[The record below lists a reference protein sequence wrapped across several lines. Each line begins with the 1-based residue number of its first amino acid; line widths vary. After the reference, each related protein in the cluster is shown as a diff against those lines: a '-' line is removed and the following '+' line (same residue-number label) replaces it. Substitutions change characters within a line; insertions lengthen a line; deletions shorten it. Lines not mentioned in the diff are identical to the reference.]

1 MAKKMMEDLVFNQM
15 LCSEGY
21 KVDYAVGTTYSLDL
35 TSFMSLPFSLGFIE
49 DPDEAMLSS
58 IAYLF
63 TALRMCSNKL
73 AVFCNFSNIKVPDG
87 QKKIFYSL
95 IEKSIF
101 PINAAKKPTDLVN
114 FHPKVWVI
122 QESEI
127 NGDTKRIKVIV
138 MSRNLTNDNSI
149 DAVCELTGIISDKE
163 VPSKSLE
170 KHKALWDF
178 LNYLKR
184 FADEPKRKMIEKLI
198 AGIKKVKRFD
208 ISDSPFDDYTFIP
221 MGIKEHTTDGKELLE
236 YMHQSRE
243 AVIISPFIDEH
254 ALAGFSDLND
264 KTLITR
270 EMSLTQGIVDCIGQ
284 ENIYITNQQMLDNEE
299 SNSVDLHAKVFYT
312 RDRENRQY
320 MYLGSTNATRNGFE
334 RNVEFLMGL
343 RFAPYQCSYTKFREN
358 FINDERDCKFEPM
371 IGLPKESEDKAN
383 EIQETLILRRQIA
396 SIQEASVLVNENG
409 KYDVTISYC
418 GNGSTDATLY
428 PLMYPEKVTKLAAKV
443 IFTDIELEKLSEFY
457 VIMIG
462 DSRQLIKIK
471 TTGIPEHRDEAICR
485 RIMNKD
491 QFMDCICF
499 LLADSKKTYV
509 AEKLVNENLISGRG
523 TDNASE
529 RIKTPA
535 LYEELLRTAY
545 ERPDIFEDMD
555 TFVSSL
561 PKDIVPDDFRVIY
574 NDIKNALKNYTR

>member
-1 MAKKMMEDLVFNQM
+1 
-15 LCSEGY
+15 
-21 KVDYAVGTTYSLDL
+21 
-35 TSFMSLPFSLGFIE
+35 
-49 DPDEAMLSS
+49 
-58 IAYLF
+58 
-63 TALRMCSNKL
+63 
-73 AVFCNFSNIKVPDG
+73 
-87 QKKIFYSL
+87 
-95 IEKSIF
+95 
-101 PINAAKKPTDLVN
+101 
-114 FHPKVWVI
+114 
-122 QESEI
+122 
-127 NGDTKRIKVIV
+127 
-138 MSRNLTNDNSI
+138 
-149 DAVCELTGIISDKE
+149 
-163 VPSKSLE
+163 
-170 KHKALWDF
+170 
-178 LNYLKR
+178 
-184 FADEPKRKMIEKLI
+184 
-198 AGIKKVKRFD
+198 
-208 ISDSPFDDYTFIP
+208 
-221 MGIKEHTTDGKELLE
+221 
-236 YMHQSRE
+236 
-243 AVIISPFIDEH
+243 
-254 ALAGFSDLND
+254 
-264 KTLITR
+264 
-270 EMSLTQGIVDCIGQ
+270 
-284 ENIYITNQQMLDNEE
+284 MLDNEE

-320 MYLGSTNATRNGFE
+320 VYLGSTNATRNGFE

-471 TTGIPEHRDEAICR
+471 TTGIPDHRDEAICR

>member
-163 VPSKSLE
+163 APSKSLE

-178 LNYLKR
+178 LNYLKL
-184 FADEPKRKMIEKLI
+184 FADGPKRKMIERLV
-198 AGIKKVKRFD
+198 ASIKKVKKFD
-208 ISDSPFDDYTFIP
+208 LSDSPFDDYTFIP

-371 IGLPKESEDKAN
+371 IGLPKESGDKAN

>member
-21 KVDYAVGTTYSLDL
+21 KVDYAVGTTYSFDL
-35 TSFMSLPFSLGFIE
+35 TSFMSLPFSLGLIE
-49 DPDEAMLSS
+49 EPDKAMLSS

-127 NGDTKRIKVIV
+127 NGGTKRIKVIV

-149 DAVCELTGIISDKE
+149 DVVCELTGIISDKE
-163 VPSKSLE
+163 ASSKSLE

-184 FADEPKRKMIEKLI
+184 FADEPKRKMIERLV
-198 AGIKKVKRFD
+198 ASIKKVKKFD
-208 ISDSPFDDYTFIP
+208 LSDSPFDDYTFIP
-221 MGIKEHTTDGKELLE
+221 MGIKEHTTNGKDLLE

-312 RDRENRQY
+312 RDRDYRQH

-343 RFAPYQCSYTKFREN
+343 RFAPHQCSYTKFREN

-371 IGLPKESEDKAN
+371 IGLPKECEDKAN

-428 PLMYPEKVTKLAAKV
+428 PLMYPDKVTKLAEKV

-462 DSRQLIKIK
+462 DSKQLIKIK

-509 AEKLVNENLISGRG
+509 AEKLMNENLISGRG
-523 TDNASE
+523 TDETSK

-561 PKDIVPDDFRVIY
+561 PEDIIPYEFKVIY
-574 NDIKNALKNYTR
+574 YDIKNALKNYTR

>member
-127 NGDTKRIKVIV
+127 NGGTKRIKVIV

-149 DAVCELTGIISDKE
+149 DAACELTGIISDKE
-163 VPSKSLE
+163 APSKSLE

-184 FADEPKRKMIEKLI
+184 FADEPKRKMIERLV
-198 AGIKKVKRFD
+198 ASIKKVKKFD
-208 ISDSPFDDYTFIP
+208 LSDSPFDDYTFIP
-221 MGIKEHTTDGKELLE
+221 MGIKEHTTNGKELLE

-243 AVIISPFIDEH
+243 AVIISPFIDEY
-254 ALAGFSDLND
+254 ALAGFSDLTN

-299 SNSVDLHAKVFYT
+299 SNAVDLHAKVFYT
-312 RDRENRQY
+312 RDRDYRQH

-343 RFAPYQCSYTKFREN
+343 RFAPHQCSYTKFREN

-371 IGLPKESEDKAN
+371 IGLPKECEDKAN
-383 EIQETLILRRQIA
+383 EIQKTLILRRQIA

-428 PLMYPEKVTKLAAKV
+428 PLMYPEKVTKLAEKV

-462 DSRQLIKIK
+462 DSKQLIKIK
-471 TTGIPEHRDEAICR
+471 TKGIPEHRDEAICR

-561 PKDIVPDDFRVIY
+561 PKDIIPDDFRVIY

>member
-163 VPSKSLE
+163 APSKSLE

-178 LNYLKR
+178 LNYLKL
-184 FADEPKRKMIEKLI
+184 FADGPKRKMIERLV
-198 AGIKKVKRFD
+198 ASIKKVKKFD
-208 ISDSPFDDYTFIP
+208 LSDSPFDDYTFIP

-299 SNSVDLHAKVFYT
+299 SNSVDLHAKVFYS

-320 MYLGSTNATRNGFE
+320 MCLGSTNATRNGFE

-471 TTGIPEHRDEAICR
+471 TTGIPEHRDEAICK

-535 LYEELLRTAY
+535 LYEELLRAAY

-561 PKDIVPDDFRVIY
+561 PKDIIPDDFRVIY

>member
-163 VPSKSLE
+163 APSKSLE

-178 LNYLKR
+178 LNYLKL
-184 FADEPKRKMIEKLI
+184 FADGPKRKMIERLV
-198 AGIKKVKRFD
+198 ASIKKVKKFD
-208 ISDSPFDDYTFIP
+208 LSDSPFDDYTFIP

-270 EMSLTQGIVDCIGQ
+270 EMSLTQGIVDCIGH

-383 EIQETLILRRQIA
+383 EIQKTLILRRQIA

-428 PLMYPEKVTKLAAKV
+428 PLLYPEKVTKLAATV

>member
-35 TSFMSLPFSLGFIE
+35 TSFMSLPFSLGLIE
-49 DPDEAMLSS
+49 EPDKAMLSS

-127 NGDTKRIKVIV
+127 NGGTKRIKVIV

-149 DAVCELTGIISDKE
+149 DVVCELTGIISDKE
-163 VPSKSLE
+163 ASSKSLE

-184 FADEPKRKMIEKLI
+184 FADEPKRKMIERLV
-198 AGIKKVKRFD
+198 ASIKKVKKFD
-208 ISDSPFDDYTFIP
+208 LSDSPFDDYTFIP
-221 MGIKEHTTDGKELLE
+221 MGIKEHTTNGKDLLE

-312 RDRENRQY
+312 RDRDYRQH

-343 RFAPYQCSYTKFREN
+343 RFAPHQCSYTKFREN

-371 IGLPKESEDKAN
+371 IGLPKECEDKAN

-428 PLMYPEKVTKLAAKV
+428 PLMYPDKVTKLAEKV

-462 DSRQLIKIK
+462 DSKQLIKIK

-509 AEKLVNENLISGRG
+509 AEKLMNENLISGRG
-523 TDNASE
+523 TDETSK

-561 PKDIVPDDFRVIY
+561 PEDIIPYEFKVIY
-574 NDIKNALKNYTR
+574 YDIKNALKNYTR

>member
-163 VPSKSLE
+163 APSKSLE

-178 LNYLKR
+178 LNYLKL
-184 FADEPKRKMIEKLI
+184 FADGPKRKMIERLV
-198 AGIKKVKRFD
+198 ASIKKVKKFD
-208 ISDSPFDDYTFIP
+208 LSDSPFDDYTFIP

-383 EIQETLILRRQIA
+383 EIQKTLILRRQIA

-428 PLMYPEKVTKLAAKV
+428 PLLYPEKVTKLAATV

>member
-35 TSFMSLPFSLGFIE
+35 TSFMSLPFSLGLIE
-49 DPDEAMLSS
+49 EPDKAMLSS

-73 AVFCNFSNIKVPDG
+73 AVYSNFSNIKVPDG

-127 NGDTKRIKVIV
+127 NGGTKRIKVIV

-163 VPSKSLE
+163 APSKSLE

-184 FADEPKRKMIEKLI
+184 FADEPKRKMIERLV
-198 AGIKKVKRFD
+198 ASIKKVKKFD
-208 ISDSPFDDYTFIP
+208 LSDSPFDDYTFIP
-221 MGIKEHTTDGKELLE
+221 MGIKEHTTNGKDLLE

-312 RDRENRQY
+312 RDRDYRQH

-383 EIQETLILRRQIA
+383 EIQETLILWRQIA

-428 PLMYPEKVTKLAAKV
+428 PLMYPDKVTKLAEKV

-462 DSRQLIKIK
+462 DSKQLIKIK

-509 AEKLVNENLISGRG
+509 AEKLMNENLISGRG
-523 TDNASE
+523 TDETSK

-561 PKDIVPDDFRVIY
+561 PEDIIPYEFKVIY
-574 NDIKNALKNYTR
+574 YDIKNALKNYTR

>member
-21 KVDYAVGTTYSLDL
+21 KVDYVVGTTYSLDL

-63 TALRMCSNKL
+63 TALRMCSKKL

>member
-163 VPSKSLE
+163 APSKSLE

-178 LNYLKR
+178 LNYLKL
-184 FADEPKRKMIEKLI
+184 FADGPKRKMIERLV
-198 AGIKKVKRFD
+198 ASIKKVKKFD
-208 ISDSPFDDYTFIP
+208 LSDSPFDDYTFIP

-236 YMHQSRE
+236 YMYQSRE

-561 PKDIVPDDFRVIY
+561 PKDIIPDDFRVIY

>member
-127 NGDTKRIKVIV
+127 NGGTKRIKVIV

-163 VPSKSLE
+163 APSKSLE

-178 LNYLKR
+178 LNYLKL
-184 FADEPKRKMIEKLI
+184 FADGPKRKMIERLV
-198 AGIKKVKRFD
+198 ASIKKVKKFD
-208 ISDSPFDDYTFIP
+208 LSDSPFDDYTFIP

-312 RDRENRQY
+312 RDRDYRQH

-343 RFAPYQCSYTKFREN
+343 RFAPHQCSYTKFREN

-371 IGLPKESEDKAN
+371 IGLPKECEDKAN

-396 SIQEASVLVNENG
+396 SIQEASVLVNKNG

-428 PLMYPEKVTKLAAKV
+428 PLMYPDKVTKLAEKV

-462 DSRQLIKIK
+462 DSKQLIKIK

-509 AEKLVNENLISGRG
+509 AEKLMNENLISGRG
-523 TDNASE
+523 TDETSK

-561 PKDIVPDDFRVIY
+561 PEDIIPYEFKVIY
-574 NDIKNALKNYTR
+574 YDIKNALKNYTR

>member
-163 VPSKSLE
+163 APSKSLE

-178 LNYLKR
+178 LNYLKL
-184 FADEPKRKMIEKLI
+184 FADGPKRKMIERLV
-198 AGIKKVKRFD
+198 ASIKKVKKFD
-208 ISDSPFDDYTFIP
+208 LSDSPFDDYTFIP

-236 YMHQSRE
+236 YMYQSRE

-254 ALAGFSDLND
+254 ALAGFSDLNG

-299 SNSVDLHAKVFYT
+299 SNSVDLHAIVFYT

-471 TTGIPEHRDEAICR
+471 TTEIPEHRDEAICR

-529 RIKTPA
+529 SIKTPA

-561 PKDIVPDDFRVIY
+561 PKDIIPDDFRVIY

>member
-73 AVFCNFSNIKVPDG
+73 AVFCNFSNIKVPDA

-149 DAVCELTGIISDKE
+149 DAVCELTGTISDKE
-163 VPSKSLE
+163 APSKSLE

-178 LNYLKR
+178 LNYLKL
-184 FADEPKRKMIEKLI
+184 FADGPKRKMIERLV
-198 AGIKKVKRFD
+198 ASIKKVKKFD
-208 ISDSPFDDYTFIP
+208 LSDSPFDDYTFIP
-221 MGIKEHTTDGKELLE
+221 MGIKEHTPDGKELLE

-254 ALAGFSDLND
+254 ALAGFSDLNN

-561 PKDIVPDDFRVIY
+561 PKDIVPDDFRFIY

>member
-1 MAKKMMEDLVFNQM
+1 MMEDLVFNQM

-35 TSFMSLPFSLGFIE
+35 TTFMSLPFSLGFIE
-49 DPDEAMLSS
+49 DPDEAMRSS
-58 IAYLF
+58 VAYLF
-63 TALRMCSNKL
+63 TALRVCSSKL

-163 VPSKSLE
+163 APSKSLE

-178 LNYLKR
+178 LNYLKL
-184 FADEPKRKMIEKLI
+184 FADGPKRKMIERLV
-198 AGIKKVKRFD
+198 ASIKKVKKFD
-208 ISDSPFDDYTFIP
+208 LSDSPFDDYTFIP

-383 EIQETLILRRQIA
+383 EIQETLILRWQIA

>member
-163 VPSKSLE
+163 APSKSLE

-178 LNYLKR
+178 LNYLKL
-184 FADEPKRKMIEKLI
+184 FADGPKRKMIERLV
-198 AGIKKVKRFD
+198 ASIKKVKKFD
-208 ISDSPFDDYTFIP
+208 LSDSPFDDYTFIP

-299 SNSVDLHAKVFYT
+299 SNSVDLHAKVFYS

-320 MYLGSTNATRNGFE
+320 MCLGSTNATRNGFE

-428 PLMYPEKVTKLAAKV
+428 PLMYPEKVTKLAATV

-471 TTGIPEHRDEAICR
+471 TTGIPEHRDEAICK

-561 PKDIVPDDFRVIY
+561 PKDIIPDDFRVIY

>member
-1 MAKKMMEDLVFNQM
+1 MAKKMMENLVFNQM

-149 DAVCELTGIISDKE
+149 DAVCELTGIISDKDA
-163 VPSKSLE
+163 PSKSLE

-184 FADEPKRKMIEKLI
+184 FADEPKRKMIERLV
-198 AGIKKVKRFD
+198 ASIKKVKRFD
-208 ISDSPFDDYTFIP
+208 LSDSPFDDYTFIP
-221 MGIKEHTTDGKELLE
+221 MGIKEHTTDGKDLLE

-243 AVIISPFIDEH
+243 AVIISPFIDEY
-254 ALAGFSDLND
+254 ALAGFSDLKD

-343 RFAPYQCSYTKFREN
+343 RFAPHQCSYTKFREN

-574 NDIKNALKNYTR
+574 NDLKNALKNYTR

>member
-87 QKKIFYSL
+87 QNKIFYSL

-101 PINAAKKPTDLVN
+101 PINAAKNPTDLVN

-127 NGDTKRIKVIV
+127 NGGTKRIKVIV

-163 VPSKSLE
+163 APSKSLE

-208 ISDSPFDDYTFIP
+208 INDTPFDDYTFIP
-221 MGIKEHTTDGKELLE
+221 MGIKEHTTDGRELLK

-243 AVIISPFIDEH
+243 AVIVSPFIDEY
-254 ALAGFSDLND
+254 ALSGFSEFKD

-270 EMSLTQGIVDCIGQ
+270 EMSLTQGIVDCIGK

-299 SNSVDLHAKVFYT
+299 SNAVDLHAKIFYT
-312 RDRENRQY
+312 RDCEYRQH

-343 RFAPYQCSYTKFREN
+343 RFAPHQCSYTKFREN

-371 IGLPKESEDKAN
+371 IGLPKECEDKAN

-428 PLMYPEKVTKLAAKV
+428 PLMYPEKVTKLAEKV

-462 DSRQLIKIK
+462 DSKQLIKIK

-561 PKDIVPDDFRVIY
+561 PKDIIPDDFRVIY

>member
-127 NGDTKRIKVIV
+127 NGGTKRIKVIV

-149 DAVCELTGIISDKE
+149 DAACELTGIISDKE
-163 VPSKSLE
+163 APSKSLE

-184 FADEPKRKMIEKLI
+184 FADEPKRKMIERLV
-198 AGIKKVKRFD
+198 ASIKKVKKFD
-208 ISDSPFDDYTFIP
+208 LSDSPFDDYTFIP
-221 MGIKEHTTDGKELLE
+221 MGIKEHTTNGKELLE

-264 KTLITR
+264 KTLITC

-320 MYLGSTNATRNGFE
+320 LYLGSTNATRNGFE

-343 RFAPYQCSYTKFREN
+343 RFAPHQCSYTKFREN

-371 IGLPKESEDKAN
+371 IGLPKECEDKAN
-383 EIQETLILRRQIA
+383 EIQKTLILRRQIA

-428 PLMYPEKVTKLAAKV
+428 PLMYPEKVTKLAEKV

-462 DSRQLIKIK
+462 DSKQLIKIK
-471 TTGIPEHRDEAICR
+471 TKGIPEHRDEAICR

-561 PKDIVPDDFRVIY
+561 PKDIIPDDFRVIY

>member
-163 VPSKSLE
+163 APSKSLE

-178 LNYLKR
+178 LNYLKL
-184 FADEPKRKMIEKLI
+184 FADGPKRKMIERLV
-198 AGIKKVKRFD
+198 ASIKKVKKFD
-208 ISDSPFDDYTFIP
+208 LSDSPFDDYTFIP

-428 PLMYPEKVTKLAAKV
+428 PLLYPEKVTKLAATV

>member
-58 IAYLF
+58 ITYLF

-87 QKKIFYSL
+87 HKKIFYSL

-101 PINAAKKPTDLVN
+101 PINAAKKPTELVN

-149 DAVCELTGIISDKE
+149 DAVCELTGIISDNE
-163 VPSKSLE
+163 APTKSLD

-184 FADEPKRKMIEKLI
+184 FADEPKRKMIERLV

-208 ISDSPFDDYTFIP
+208 LNDSPFDDYTFIP
-221 MGIKEHTTDGKELLE
+221 MGIKEHAADGRELLE

-243 AVIISPFIDEH
+243 TIIISPFIDEY
-254 ALAGFSDLND
+254 ALAGFSDLKD

-270 EMSLTQGIVDCIGQ
+270 EMSLTQGIVDCFGQ

-299 SNSVDLHAKVFYT
+299 SNAVDLHAKVFYT

-371 IGLPKESEDKAN
+371 IGLPKESENKAS

-396 SIQEASVLVNENG
+396 SIQEASVFVNENG

-428 PLMYPEKVTKLAAKV
+428 PLMYPEKVTKLAEKI

-462 DSRQLIKIK
+462 DSSQLIKIK
-471 TTGIPEHRDEAICR
+471 TTGIPDHRDEAICR

-509 AEKLVNENLISGRG
+509 AEKLMNENLFSGRG
-523 TDNASE
+523 TDVASK

-561 PKDIVPDDFRVIY
+561 PEDIIPDEFKGIY
-574 NDIKNALKNYTR
+574 NEIKNALKKYTR

>member
-21 KVDYAVGTTYSLDL
+21 KIDYAVGTTYSLDL

-114 FHPKVWVI
+114 FHPKVWII

-127 NGDTKRIKVIV
+127 NGGTKRIKVIV

-149 DAVCELTGIISDKE
+149 DVVCELTGIISDKE
-163 VPSKSLE
+163 IPSKSLE

-184 FADEPKRKMIEKLI
+184 FADEPKRKMIERLV
-198 AGIKKVKRFD
+198 ASIKKVKKFD
-208 ISDSPFDDYTFIP
+208 LSDSPFDDYTFIP
-221 MGIKEHTTDGKELLE
+221 MGIKEHTTNGKELLE

-312 RDRENRQY
+312 RDRDYRQH

-343 RFAPYQCSYTKFREN
+343 RFAPHQCSYTKFRKN

-371 IGLPKESEDKAN
+371 IGLPKECEDKAN

-428 PLMYPEKVTKLAAKV
+428 PLMYPEKVTKLAEKV

-462 DSRQLIKIK
+462 DSKQLIKIK
-471 TTGIPEHRDEAICR
+471 TTGIPEHRDKAICR

-561 PKDIVPDDFRVIY
+561 PEDIIPYEFKVIY
-574 NDIKNALKNYTR
+574 YDIKNALKNYTR

>member
-178 LNYLKR
+178 LNYLKL
-184 FADEPKRKMIEKLI
+184 FADGPKRKMIERLV
-198 AGIKKVKRFD
+198 ASIKKVKKFD
-208 ISDSPFDDYTFIP
+208 LCDSPFDDYTFIP

>member
-35 TSFMSLPFSLGFIE
+35 TSFMSLPFSLGLIE
-49 DPDEAMLSS
+49 EPDKAMLSS

-127 NGDTKRIKVIV
+127 NGGTKRIKVIV

-149 DAVCELTGIISDKE
+149 DIVCELTGIISDKE
-163 VPSKSLE
+163 ASSKSLE

-184 FADEPKRKMIEKLI
+184 FADEPKRKMIERLV
-198 AGIKKVKRFD
+198 ASIKKVKKFD
-208 ISDSPFDDYTFIP
+208 LSDSPFDDYTFIP
-221 MGIKEHTTDGKELLE
+221 MGIKEHTTNGKDLLE

-312 RDRENRQY
+312 RDRDYRQH

-343 RFAPYQCSYTKFREN
+343 RFAPHQCSYTKFREN

-371 IGLPKESEDKAN
+371 IGLPKECEDKAN

-428 PLMYPEKVTKLAAKV
+428 PLMYPDKVTKLAEKV

-462 DSRQLIKIK
+462 DSKQLIKIK

-509 AEKLVNENLISGRG
+509 AEKLMNENLISGRG
-523 TDNASE
+523 TDETSK

-561 PKDIVPDDFRVIY
+561 PEDIIPYEFKVIY
-574 NDIKNALKNYTR
+574 YDIKNALKNYTR

>member
-163 VPSKSLE
+163 APSKSLE

-178 LNYLKR
+178 LNYLKL
-184 FADEPKRKMIEKLI
+184 FADGPKRKMIERLV
-198 AGIKKVKRFD
+198 ASIKKVKKFD
-208 ISDSPFDDYTFIP
+208 LSDSPFDDYTFIP

-383 EIQETLILRRQIA
+383 EIQKTLILRRQIA
-396 SIQEASVLVNENG
+396 SIQEASVFVNENG

-428 PLMYPEKVTKLAAKV
+428 PLMYPEKVTKLAATV

-471 TTGIPEHRDEAICR
+471 TTGIPEHRDKAICK

-535 LYEELLRTAY
+535 LYEELLRAAY

>member
-73 AVFCNFSNIKVPDG
+73 AVFCNFSNIKVPEG
-87 QKKIFYSL
+87 QKKIYYSL

-127 NGDTKRIKVIV
+127 NGDSKRIKVIV

-163 VPSKSLE
+163 VTSKSIE

-184 FADEPKRKMIEKLI
+184 FADEPKRKMIECLI
-198 AGIKKVKRFD
+198 AGIKKVKIFD
-208 ISDSPFDDYTFIP
+208 LKDSPFDDYTFIP
-221 MGIKEHTTDGKELLE
+221 MGIKEHTMDGRELLE

-243 AVIISPFIDEH
+243 AVIISPFIDEY
-254 ALAGFSDLND
+254 ALAEFSDFKN

-270 EMSLTQGIVDCIGQ
+270 EMSLTQGIMDCIGK

-299 SNSVDLHAKVFYT
+299 SNAVDLHSKIFYI
-312 RDRENRQY
+312 RDCECRQY

-343 RFAPYQCSYTKFREN
+343 RFAPHQSSYAKFREN
-358 FINDERDCKFEPM
+358 FINEERDCKFVPM
-371 IGLPKESEDKAN
+371 IGLPKENENKAS
-383 EIQETLILRRQIA
+383 EIQQTLILRRQIA
-396 SIQEASVLVNENG
+396 SIQEASVFENENG

-418 GNGSTDATLY
+418 GHCSAEATLY
-428 PLMYPEKVTKLAAKV
+428 PLMYPEKVTELIEKM
-443 IFTDIELEKLSEFY
+443 IFTDIEIEKLSEFY

-462 DSRQLIKIK
+462 DSKQLIKIK

-509 AEKLVNENLISGRG
+509 AEKLMNENLISGRE
-523 TDNASE
+523 TDDTSK

-561 PKDIVPDDFRVIY
+561 PKDIIPDNFKVIY

>member
-1 MAKKMMEDLVFNQM
+1 MMEDLVFNQM

-49 DPDEAMLSS
+49 DPDEAMRNT
-58 IAYLF
+58 IRYLF
-63 TALRMCSNKL
+63 MALRLSGDNL

-163 VPSKSLE
+163 APSKSLE

-184 FADEPKRKMIEKLI
+184 FADKPKRKMIESLV
-198 AGIKKVKRFD
+198 ASIKKVKRFD
-208 ISDSPFDDYTFIP
+208 LNDSPFDDYTFVP
-221 MGIKEHTTDGKELLE
+221 MGIKEHATDGRELLE

-243 AVIISPFIDEH
+243 AVIISPFVDEY
-254 ALAGFSDLND
+254 ALEGFAGIQN

-270 EMSLTQGIVDCIGQ
+270 EMSLTKEIVDCIGK
-284 ENIYITNQQMLDNEE
+284 ENIYITKEQMLDNEE
-299 SNSVDLHAKVFYT
+299 SCAVDLHAKIFYI
-312 RDRENRQY
+312 RDREYRQH

-343 RFAPYQCSYTKFREN
+343 RFAPHQCSYTKFKDI
-358 FINDERDCKFEPM
+358 FINNEQDCKFEQV
-371 IGLPKESEDKAN
+371 IGLPKESVNKAS

-396 SIQEASVLVNENG
+396 SIQEASASVNENG

-428 PLMYPEKVTKLAAKV
+428 PLMYPEKVTKLAEKV

-471 TTGIPEHRDEAICR
+471 TTGIPEHRAEAICR

-561 PKDIVPDDFRVIY
+561 PKDIIPDDFRVIY

>member
-63 TALRMCSNKL
+63 TALRMCSKKL

-163 VPSKSLE
+163 APSKSLE

-178 LNYLKR
+178 LNYLKL
-184 FADEPKRKMIEKLI
+184 FADGPKRKMIERLV
-198 AGIKKVKRFD
+198 ASIKKVKKFD
-208 ISDSPFDDYTFIP
+208 LSDSPFDDYTFIP

-243 AVIISPFIDEH
+243 AVIISPFIDEY
-254 ALAGFSDLND
+254 ALAGFSDLTN

-299 SNSVDLHAKVFYT
+299 SNAVDLHAKVFYT
-312 RDRENRQY
+312 RDREYRQH

-343 RFAPYQCSYTKFREN
+343 RFAPHQCSYTKFREN

-371 IGLPKESEDKAN
+371 IELPKESEDKAN

-396 SIQEASVLVNENG
+396 SIQEATVFANENG
-409 KYDVTISYC
+409 KYDVAISYC

-428 PLMYPEKVTKLAAKV
+428 PLMYPEKVTKLAATV

>member
-163 VPSKSLE
+163 APSKSLE
-170 KHKALWDF
+170 KHQALWDF
-178 LNYLKR
+178 LNYLKL
-184 FADEPKRKMIEKLI
+184 FADGPKRKMIERLV
-198 AGIKKVKRFD
+198 ASIKKVKKFD
-208 ISDSPFDDYTFIP
+208 LSDSPFDDYTFIP

-236 YMHQSRE
+236 YMYQSRE

-264 KTLITR
+264 KALITR

-561 PKDIVPDDFRVIY
+561 PKDIIPDDFRVIY

>member
-87 QKKIFYSL
+87 HKKIFYSL

-163 VPSKSLE
+163 APSKSLE

-178 LNYLKR
+178 LNYLKL
-184 FADEPKRKMIEKLI
+184 FADGPKRKMIERLV
-198 AGIKKVKRFD
+198 ASIKKVKKFD
-208 ISDSPFDDYTFIP
+208 LSDSPFDDYTFIP

-236 YMHQSRE
+236 YMHQSKE

-383 EIQETLILRRQIA
+383 EIQKTLILRRQIA

-428 PLMYPEKVTKLAAKV
+428 PLLYPEKVTKLAATV

>member
-163 VPSKSLE
+163 APSKSLE

-178 LNYLKR
+178 LNYLKL
-184 FADEPKRKMIEKLI
+184 FADGPKRKMIERLV
-198 AGIKKVKRFD
+198 ASIKKVKKFD
-208 ISDSPFDDYTFIP
+208 LSDSPFDDYTFIP

-428 PLMYPEKVTKLAAKV
+428 PLMYPEKVTKLAATV

-471 TTGIPEHRDEAICR
+471 TTGIPEHRDEAICK

>member
-87 QKKIFYSL
+87 HKKIFYSL

-163 VPSKSLE
+163 APSKSLE

-178 LNYLKR
+178 LNYLKL
-184 FADEPKRKMIEKLI
+184 FADGPKRKMIERLV
-198 AGIKKVKRFD
+198 ASIKKVKKFD
-208 ISDSPFDDYTFIP
+208 LSDSPFDDYTFIP

-383 EIQETLILRRQIA
+383 EIQKTLILRRQIA

-428 PLMYPEKVTKLAAKV
+428 PLLYPEKVTKLAATV

-529 RIKTPA
+529 RVKTPA

>member
-87 QKKIFYSL
+87 HKKIFYSL

-163 VPSKSLE
+163 APSKSLE

-178 LNYLKR
+178 LNYLKL
-184 FADEPKRKMIEKLI
+184 FADGPKRKMIERLV
-198 AGIKKVKRFD
+198 ASIKKVKKFD
-208 ISDSPFDDYTFIP
+208 LSDSPFDDYTFIP

-383 EIQETLILRRQIA
+383 EIQKTLILRRQIA

-428 PLMYPEKVTKLAAKV
+428 PLLYSEKVTKLAATV

-509 AEKLVNENLISGRG
+509 AEKLVNEDLISGRG

>member
-87 QKKIFYSL
+87 HKKIFYSL

-122 QESEI
+122 QESKI

-163 VPSKSLE
+163 APSKSLK

-178 LNYLKR
+178 LNYLKL
-184 FADEPKRKMIEKLI
+184 FADGPKRKMIERLV
-198 AGIKKVKRFD
+198 ASIKKVKKFD
-208 ISDSPFDDYTFIP
+208 LSDSPFDDYTFIP

-383 EIQETLILRRQIA
+383 EIQKTLILRRQIA
-396 SIQEASVLVNENG
+396 SIQEASVLVNEKG

-428 PLMYPEKVTKLAAKV
+428 PLLYPEKVTKLAATV

>member
-35 TSFMSLPFSLGFIE
+35 TSFMSLPFSLGLIE
-49 DPDEAMLSS
+49 EPDKAMLSS

-127 NGDTKRIKVIV
+127 NGGTKRIKVIV

-149 DAVCELTGIISDKE
+149 DVVCELTGIISDKE
-163 VPSKSLE
+163 ASSKSLE

-178 LNYLKR
+178 LNYLKL
-184 FADEPKRKMIEKLI
+184 FADGPKRKMIERLV
-198 AGIKKVKRFD
+198 ASIKKVKKFD
-208 ISDSPFDDYTFIP
+208 LSDSPFDDYTFIP

-371 IGLPKESEDKAN
+371 IGLPKECEDKAN

-428 PLMYPEKVTKLAAKV
+428 PLMYPDKVTKLAEKV

-462 DSRQLIKIK
+462 DSKQLIKIK

-509 AEKLVNENLISGRG
+509 AEKLMNENLISGRG
-523 TDNASE
+523 TDETSK

-561 PKDIVPDDFRVIY
+561 PEDIIPYEFKVIY
-574 NDIKNALKNYTR
+574 YDIKNALKNYTR